1 MTNFKQDLELLLSK
15 ERLSSYDNDLE
26 QHFKNLKLI
35 AFITPKLA
43 TLEIC
48 IRNMVDF
55 LLSKEDENWL
65 LNLDDE
71 KVREELNKIATRE
84 NIPNLDDLSHHQY
97 ISKMTLGIFIR
108 IIRNKGL
115 QNEIF
120 DLRDMDFKKYDKSNS
135 NFYFQGSKKANL
147 RNYHKVDIVL
157 SLVQNIRNRSY
168 HWENLMKTR
177 LEKGTTFP
185 RLTTSFHK
193 TLIGIAPQNIQIFL
207 KDLISKINKDL
218 LDYCEIK
225 LR

>member
-1 MTNFKQDLELLLSK
+1 MMTNFKQDLELLLSK

-26 QHFKNLKLI
+26 QHFRNLKLI

-84 NIPNLDDLSHHQY
+84 NVPNLEDLSHHQY

-108 IIRNKGL
+108 IIKL
-115 QNEIF
+115 KKIETSIF
-120 DLRDMDFKKYDKSNS
+120 DVKNIDLKKYDRNNA
-135 NFYFQGSKKANL
+135 NFYYFKGRKSHISHILKA
-147 RNYHKVDIVL
+147 KIIL
-157 SLVQNIRNRSY
+157 SLILMIRNRSY
-168 HWENLMKTR
+168 HWENLLKMRENTS
-177 LEKGTTFP
+177 FP
-185 RLTTSFHK
+185 RLSTK
-193 TLIGIAPQNIQIFL
+193 EDNLIIGIHPNSIQIFL
-207 KDLISKINKDL
+207 NNLINSINKNL

-225 LR
+225 LK